1 MDYRLST
8 ASSEEIDGLAET
20 LNKMA
25 ADLKDKLD
33 TVVRQRNERDA
44 ILSSMVEGV
53 LAIDTDQRLLRMNEA
68 AARLLG
74 IEAARAE
81 GRSLP
86 EVVRNIE
93 LHKLVAAV
101 IATQQP
107 PKARSCSATGSRASC
122 TSTARCSATLPKA
135 ATAPCW

>member
-1 MDYRLST
+1 MG
-8 ASSEEIDGLAET
+8 GLAET
-20 LNKMA
+20 LNQMA
-25 ADLKDKLD
+25 ADLEDKLD

-53 LAIDTDQRLLRMNEA
+53 LAIDADERLLRMNDA

-74 IEAARAE
+74 VDAGRAE

-86 EVVRNIE
+86 EIVRSID

-101 IATQQP
+101 ISTQQP
-107 PKARSCSATGSRASC
+107 VEGEVVLRDREPRYLHVQAP
-122 TSTARCSATLPKA
+122 CSATLPKA
-135 ATAPCW
+135 AAAPCW